1 MAGNVEKLTAKM
13 EIRMNITRLTRA
25 LLILLLFALSAF
37 AGQKAPTALVNLTV
51 VRDANGKPVKNAEVV
66 LHVINKNGKQMQ
78 EGLELKTHDDGKAE
92 ATGVPYGKVR
102 IQVIA
107 PGFKTYGEDFDVNQP
122 NLEITIKLQKP
133 AGQVSIYK

>member
-1 MAGNVEKLTAKM
+1 MAVKIKTL
-13 EIRMNITRLTRA
+13 MNSTPPTRVLVVIF
-25 LLILLLFALSAF
+25 LLALSAF
-37 AGQKAPTALVNLTV
+37 AGQKTPTALVNLTV
-51 VRDANGKPVKNAEVV
+51 VKDANGKPVKNAEVV
-66 LHVINKNGKQMQ
+66 LHLLNKDGKQRQ

-92 ATGVPYGKVR
+92 ATGIPYGKVR

-122 NLEITIKLQKP
+122 NMEITIKLQKP